1 MKLVKTRGVGLWLGA
16 TLLFLFACGQGVE
29 APQAQQWQLV
39 WADEFDYTGQ
49 PDTTRWAYDL
59 GDGCPHLCGWGNN
72 ELQHYTNRPENVRIE
87 DGLLVI
93 EAHRE
98 PFENREY
105 TSTRLV
111 TRGKASWLYGRIE
124 ARARLP
130 KGRGTW
136 PAIWMLPDDMSDGWP
151 LCGEIDIMEHV
162 GYLPDSIFG
171 TIHTRA
177 FNHLEGTQRGDRAYV
192 PDCEEAFH
200 VYALEWDA
208 DSLRWFVDE
217 QQFFAFANEGSGK
230 EAWPFDKPF
239 HLLVNLAVGGNW
251 GGKMGVD
258 TTIWPQRFLVDYVR
272 VYQKESARQ

>member
-1 MKLVKTRGVGLWLGA
+1 MKTWGAGMILGA
-16 TLLFLFACGQGVE
+16 TFFLLFGCSQNSEPA
-29 APQAQQWQLV
+29 APEWSLV
-39 WADEFDYTGQ
+39 WADEFDYEGQ
-49 PDTTRWAYDL
+49 PDTARWAYDL

-72 ELQHYTNRPENVRIE
+72 ELQHYTNRLENARVE

-93 EAHRE
+93 EAHHE

-105 TSTRLV
+105 TSARLV
-111 TRGKASWLYGRIE
+111 TRGKASWQYGRIE
-124 ARARLP
+124 ARALLP
-130 KGRGTW
+130 KGKGTW

-177 FNHLEGTQRGDRAYV
+177 YNHIEGTQRGDRIFV

-258 TTIWPQRFLVDYVR
+258 TTIWPQRFLIDYVR
-272 VYQKESARQ
+272 VYQKDGARQ